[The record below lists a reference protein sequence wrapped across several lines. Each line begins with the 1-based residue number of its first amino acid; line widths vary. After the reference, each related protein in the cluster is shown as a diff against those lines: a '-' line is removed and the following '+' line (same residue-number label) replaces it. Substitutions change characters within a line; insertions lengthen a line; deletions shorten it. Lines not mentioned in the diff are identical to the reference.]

1 MTSQAYQKGET
12 ARGVQRR
19 DDRAYARIT
28 KAAERSAAATIGNN
42 RRPYHW
48 KRHNC
53 QRRYVLKYLHLGL
66 NSRQQLALNGECRLL
81 LRNPPPIGS
90 QTIGRSEHHLAR
102 ISEHHL
108 ARISEH
114 HLARFS
120 EPRLRPLPVGCIYGI
135 QVGYILPIPHRG
147 TGESPSPQTST
158 PVL

>member
-12 ARGVQRR
+12 ARGAQQR
-19 DDRAYARIT
+19 DDRAPARIT
-28 KAAERSAAATIGNN
+28 KPAKQSAVATIGNN

-53 QRRYVLKYLHLGL
+53 QRRYVLKYLHLGP
-66 NSRQQLALNGECRLL
+66 NSRQQLALNGESGLL

-114 HLARFS
+114 HLARIS
-120 EPRLRPLPVGCIYGI
+120 EHHLRPPRARIKNWPRKVSVENWRP
-135 QVGYILPIPHRG
+135 QVSL
-147 TGESPSPQTST
+147 T
-158 PVL
+158 